1 MLIFLH
7 LPPGDPVHHLARLRQ
22 LHPESH
28 HLHHLQRRLQAGVQQ
43 DHLLQ
48 AMKSEEGKDVAGPFH
63 KKLKKNNRDIVQK

>member
-48 AMKSEEGKDVAGPFH
+48 AMKSEEDKDVTGPFH
-63 KKLKKNNRDIVQK
+63 KKLKKNNRDNVQK